1 MLASRMM
8 SNARIL
14 SEDFFM
20 KHNRIAI
27 SSLLACIAATSLSA
41 DVSDAQMRSL
51 ENRVSAL
58 EQKKSAT
65 STLNP
70 SGRPQV
76 QDGLDLFFTAD
87 WLIWQAHENGLS
99 YAVKA
104 PSGHSADTALY
115 KSSVKNMS
123 FDWDFGFRLGLGW
136 NLPHDGWDLYA
147 NWTWFQDDASETT
160 TVGSGHVLFPV
171 SAYQPANDSTEG
183 FRSAHAKWRLHLNMI
198 DLDLG
203 REFFVSK
210 WMTLRPFIGLRTGW
224 IRQHKSVTFTSA
236 ISTSDQTGSLLKGTN
251 NYWGIGPRTGLNTQ
265 WGLGH
270 GLSFFG
276 NMGCSLLYGFF
287 DVQTYQNQLIS
298 GGSHNDAV
306 TDKDSNRVGRVITE
320 IALGLRW
327 DTMFMDDNFH
337 FGIQAGWEQ
346 LMFFGQNQFKTFSGT
361 SLSNAGAFVAN
372 QGDLTIQG
380 WTLAIRLDF

>member
-1 MLASRMM
+1 
-8 SNARIL
+8 
-14 SEDFFM
+14 M
-20 KHNRIAI
+20 KQYAI
-27 SSLLACIAATSLSA
+27 GITSLLACIGANGLQA

-76 QDGLDLFFTAD
+76 RDGLDLFFTAD

-104 PSGHSADTALY
+104 QAGLPPETALY
-115 KSSVKNMS
+115 KSSVKNME
-123 FDWDFGFRLGLGW
+123 FDWDFGFRLGLGY

-147 NWTWFQDDASETT
+147 NWTWFEDKASQTT
-160 TVGSGHVLFPV
+160 SVGSSHALLPI
-171 SAYQPANDSTEG
+171 SAYPPANEDTMG

-210 WMTLRPFIGLRTGW
+210 WMTLRPFVGLRTAW
-224 IRQHKSVTFTSA
+224 VRQHQSVTFTKALSE
-236 ISTSDQTGSLLKGTN
+236 SDQTGALLKGTN

-265 WGLGH
+265 WGLGS
-270 GLSFFG
+270 GFSLFG

-287 DVQTYQNQLIS
+287 QVDTYQNQLLS
-298 GGSHNDAV
+298 GGAHNDAV
-306 TDKDSNRVGRVITE
+306 SNTDSNRVGRVITE
-320 IALGLRW
+320 VALGLRW
-327 DTMFMDDNFH
+327 DTMFMDDGFH
-337 FGIQAGWEQ
+337 FGIQGGWEQ
-346 LMFFGQNQFKTFSGT
+346 LMFFGQNQFKTLLNT
-361 SLSNAGAFVAN
+361 AGGFVAN